1 MMFAFTE
8 AMFDQAD
15 AIYDQLFRA
24 ATPIEADAEIASELF
39 AKACSDYETS
49 LIDSSMT
56 ESEIDEAVR
65 VYRAS
70 GSVED
75 FIGFNVYE
83 TCNYKGEGEGY
94 VLAMNNHHLP
104 VFVGRG

>member
-1 MMFAFTE
+1 MLAFTE
-8 AMFDQAD
+8 TMF
-15 AIYDQLFRA
+15 DQLFRA
-24 ATPIEADAEIASELF
+24 ATTIEADAEIASELF
-39 AKACSDYETS
+39 NKACSDYEVS
-49 LIDSSMT
+49 LIDSGMT
-56 ESEIDEAVR
+56 ASEIDEAVR

-83 TCNYKGEGEGY
+83 TCDYKGEGEGY

>member
-8 AMFDQAD
+8 EMFDQAD
-15 AIYDQLFRA
+15 AIYGRLFRA

-39 AKACSDYETS
+39 AKACSDYEVS
-49 LIDSSMT
+49 LIDSGMT
-56 ESEIDEAVR
+56 GSEIDDAVR
-65 VYRAS
+65 AYRAS

-104 VFVGRG
+104 VFAD